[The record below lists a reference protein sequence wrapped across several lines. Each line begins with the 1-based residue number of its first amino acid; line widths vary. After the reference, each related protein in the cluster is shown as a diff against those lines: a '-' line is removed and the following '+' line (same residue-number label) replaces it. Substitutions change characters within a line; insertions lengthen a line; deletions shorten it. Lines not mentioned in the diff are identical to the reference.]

1 MTPRLTSPW
10 SFLICWLNSLPSMH
24 RKSSPGSR
32 MPHLVAM
39 ARAVL
44 MLSPVTMRT
53 VMPARWHLEMAS
65 GTWRGER
72 SGLCDIE
79 AAGGV

>member
-1 MTPRLTSPW
+1 
-10 SFLICWLNSLPSMH
+10 
-24 RKSSPGSR
+24 

-53 VMPARWHLEMAS
+53 VMPARWHLEIAS
-65 GTWRGER
+65 GTWRR
-72 SGLCDIE
+72 VRTKGLE
-79 AAGGV
+79 HFHSKKKQKTLKMNAE